1 MRRRTVRLALICAA
15 LAVAG
20 GTPAA
25 RACYAEVSAR
35 AVAAVRAEARR
46 SVVEP
51 AAASPSPAR
60 LVVAVTHPAA
70 PSRVAAPLYLA
81 HCALLL

>member
-35 AVAAVRAEARR
+35 AVAAVRAEASRPIA
-46 SVVEP
+46 EP
-51 AAASPSPAR
+51 AVASPLPAR
-60 LVVAVTHPAA
+60 LAVAVTSPAA
-70 PSRVAAPLYLA
+70 PSRVAGRLYLA